1 MWDNAPLLRGIANLL
16 FSFSLVLAL
25 YGVTRYV
32 IQQPAFSIRAVE
44 LVGVPQHVDITELER
59 VINEKTKGN
68 FFTVDLDSLRLAL
81 EQVPRIRKVS
91 LRRKFPW
98 SVQLKLEEHVALARW
113 NDKGSQGQFNI
124 EMVNT
129 HGEVFRAINA
139 EILPAFN
146 GPNESS
152 GQVTAMYA
160 ELSGILKPL
169 HQDVLQIALS
179 PRFSWQLRLRNGMTL
194 VLGREQMQARL
205 MRFVSTY
212 PYSLALMTHTVTYL
226 DLRYLDGFAV
236 FIPRGTETRS
246 KKESIKG

>member
-44 LVGVPQHVDITELER
+44 LVGVPQHIDITELER
-59 VINEKTKGN
+59 VMNEKTKGN

-81 EQVPRIRKVS
+81 EQVPWIRKVS

-98 SVQLKLEEHVALARW
+98 RVQLKLEEHVALARW
-113 NDKGSQGQFNI
+113 NDKGSQGQFNT

-139 EILPAFN
+139 EILPAFI
-146 GPNESS
+146 GPKESS
-152 GQVTAMYA
+152 EQVAAMYA
-160 ELSGILKPL
+160 ELSGILNPMN
-169 HQDVLQIALS
+169 QDVVQIALS
-179 PRFSWQLRLRNGMTL
+179 PRYSWQLRLRNGMTL
-194 VLGREQMQARL
+194 VLGRGQMQTRL

-212 PYSLALMTHTVTYL
+212 SYSLALMTHTVTYL
-226 DLRYLDGFAV
+226 DLRYRDGFAAN
-236 FIPRGTETRS
+236 IPRGTETRS